1 MENKQEMELYIKQL
15 EEENLRLKT
24 SNKSLR
30 TNNKGLLNGH
40 NKLQRDLYRVRNERN
55 ELQNKQFTDEELRIL
70 FMAIKKLLKGI
81 SMELNVTYDKVNYN
95 SLEMLLAQSWAVRQK
110 VYKML
115 KEEVEQKNDRWM
127 GI

>member
-1 MENKQEMELYIKQL
+1 MENVKEMELYIKQL

-40 NKLQRDLYRVRNERN
+40 NKLQRDLYRVRNEQN
-55 ELQNKQFTDEELRIL
+55 ELRNKQFTDEELRIL
-70 FMAIKKLLKGI
+70 FMEIKKLLKGI
-81 SMELNVTYDKVNYN
+81 SMELNITYDEVNYN

-115 KEEVEQKNDRWM
+115 KEEVE
-127 GI
+127 

>member
-1 MENKQEMELYIKQL
+1 MENVKEMELYIKQL

-40 NKLQRDLYRVRNERN
+40 NKLQRDLYRVRNEQN
-55 ELQNKQFTDEELRIL
+55 ELRNKQFTDEELRIL

-81 SMELNVTYDKVNYN
+81 SMELNITYDEVNYN

-115 KEEVEQKNDRWM
+115 KEEVE
-127 GI
+127 

>member
-1 MENKQEMELYIKQL
+1 MYKQDMENKQEMELYIKQL
-15 EEENLRLKT
+15 EEENLRLKI

-55 ELQNKQFTDEELRIL
+55 ELRNKQFTDEELRIL

-115 KEEVEQKNDRWM
+115 KEEVE
-127 GI
+127 